1 MVHVVVSDLMSSFF
15 LHTLILHVKETLDAL
30 GSALDAFDGA
40 IVIVSHNQRK

>member
-1 MVHVVVSDLMSSFF
+1 MVHVVVSDEFFSFIRSF
-15 LHTLILHVKETLDAL
+15 IRVKETLDAL